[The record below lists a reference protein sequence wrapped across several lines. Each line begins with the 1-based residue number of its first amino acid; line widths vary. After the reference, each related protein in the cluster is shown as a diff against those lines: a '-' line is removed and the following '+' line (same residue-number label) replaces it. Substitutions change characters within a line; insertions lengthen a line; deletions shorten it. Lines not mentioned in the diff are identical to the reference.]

1 MQPRIYTHP
10 TQAKADIP
18 SVDLLTL
25 LFDSEHSAA
34 EEDSVL
40 HVDAA
45 SADNTVTKA
54 QLRDLTERIAHGL
67 QSNYALSSVGPKK
80 DVVTVITYGQILVP
94 ALLYGVIAAGAVYS
108 AASPSSTVAELSRQ
122 VEIGQ
127 SRLIV
132 CGEEHKDLAAQVAKA
147 KHLPLRNVLL
157 LDSTAGTWSLRSLD
171 STVNAIGQNKLKWQ
185 RITDPQ
191 ALKESLIVI
200 LWSSGTTG
208 LPKGVMLSHLNLVA
222 ETYLMALSGRAYVAQ
237 ETEKGTY
244 VPKQHSTLAHL
255 PVSHIAG
262 LFGYLISPFYSAVIV
277 IWMRRYVWDDLLKY
291 LKQHRITVWYTVPSI
306 WLRISKSPEMWPLLK
321 SLEGASTGA
330 APMDGDLMKTVNSI
344 VGTGDQKMIGQTWGM
359 SETTGAVTA
368 ARRDQEGDDTGCL
381 GDILPSVELR
391 MVDDDYK
398 DVDPDKQEG
407 EMLVRSPLVS
417 NGYYN
422 NPQATK
428 DTFHGEW
435 LCTGD
440 IAVKK
445 NDRFYIVDRKKE
457 LLKYKGLQVAPAEI
471 ENLLF
476 THPHIREAA
485 VVGVPA
491 PNDPGTDWP
500 RAYVVRAAGEQ
511 LSEGEVQK
519 YVADRLAPYKQLRGG
534 VAFINELPKNA
545 IGKFLRRELRE
556 RAKSEVLSQAS
567 ARQSKL

>member
-10 TQAKADIP
+10 TQPKADIP

-45 SADNTVTKA
+45 NPSNTVTKA
-54 QLRDLTERIAHGL
+54 QLRDLTERVAHGL
-67 QSNYALSSVGPKK
+67 RFNYALSSVGPKK

-132 CGEEHKDLAAQVAKA
+132 CGEEHEDLAAQVAKA

-157 LDSTAGTWSLRSLD
+157 LDSTAGKWSLRSLD
-171 STVNAIGQNKLKWQ
+171 STVNAIGENKLTWP

-262 LFGYLISPFYSAVIV
+262 LFGYLISPFYSAVTV

-391 MVDDDYK
+391 MVDDDYN

-428 DTFHGEW
+428 DTFHGDW

-445 NDRFYIVDRKKE
+445 NNRFYIVDRKKVSEDTSVPPSRPSQDIDQVCSSRNSSSTKGCRWLPRKSRICSSRIRISGKRRWWAYRRPTILEQTGLGHMLCE
-457 LLKYKGLQVAPAEI
+457 LQG
-471 ENLLF
+471 
-476 THPHIREAA
+476 
-485 VVGVPA
+485 
-491 PNDPGTDWP
+491 
-500 RAYVVRAAGEQ
+500 
-511 LSEGEVQK
+511 S
-519 YVADRLAPYKQLRGG
+519 
-534 VAFINELPKNA
+534 
-545 IGKFLRRELRE
+545 
-556 RAKSEVLSQAS
+556 S
-567 ARQSKL
+567 